1 VTVLRTSDNAIVS
14 TIPVEPEPN
23 RIANTPD
30 GSRVYVSNPH
40 RGQVTVIRTSD
51 DTVMEVLDVP
61 FALAGSFPSPMAVLD
76 ASKIGLDG
84 PRHPWDLVL
93 MDLGV
98 PGMSGVECTRRI
110 KTAAPELA
118 VVVLTVFEE
127 RETILQ
133 AICAGADGYLLKRTP
148 AAELLTQ
155 LQAVMAGGS
164 PLSAGVARKVL
175 EVVRRIDPDG
185 LADSGAERSP
195 ADLTAREREVLG
207 CLVDGMSYKGVASEL
222 GISLD
227 TVRTHVRSVY
237 RKLQVNRVAEAVGRA
252 LREGLV

>member
-1 VTVLRTSDNAIVS
+1 MEGSGPREPDSPRPWRVAV
-14 TIPVEPEPN
+14 VE
-23 RIANTPD
+23 
-30 GSRVYVSNPH
+30 
-40 RGQVTVIRTSD
+40 D
-51 DTVMEVLDVP
+51 DARYRKSLEVLLRHSEA
-61 FALAGSFPSPMAVLD
+61 FAPAGSYSSPAAVLD
-76 ASKIGLDG
+76 AANRGMG
-84 PRHPWDLVL
+84 GRVAPPWDLVL
-93 MDLGV
+93 MDLGL

-110 KTAAPELA
+110 KEAAPEVS

-127 RETILQ
+127 RETILE
-133 AICAGADGYLLKRTP
+133 AICAGADGYMLKRTP
-148 AAELLTQ
+148 AQELLTQ

-175 EVVRRIDPDG
+175 EVVRRIDPAG
-185 LADSGAERSP
+185 IADPDPGGP
-195 ADLTAREREVLG
+195 PVDLTSREREVLG
-207 CLVDGMSYKGVASEL
+207 CLVEGMSYKGVAAEL